1 VIEKNPESVHQLA
14 AGLWRAARE
23 QGWTRSARLS
33 LRWRAPSGEL
43 ADRLGR
49 HLGNRF
55 DRLPILDAGAD
66 AGTHDVGA
74 AIALTAP
81 TLSNIEAQIR
91 WALEAGCEFQAA
103 LLDVGIGAPREAQ

>member
-1 VIEKNPESVHQLA
+1 VIETSSKAIHRLA
-14 AGLWRAARE
+14 AGLWRSARE

-49 HLGNRF
+49 HLGSRV
-55 DRLPILDAGAD
+55 DPLPVLDAGAD
-66 AGTHDVGA
+66 AGTYDVGG

-81 TLSNIEAQIR
+81 SLSDIEAQIR
-91 WALEAGCEFQAA
+91 WALEAGRECQAV
-103 LLDVGIGAPREAQ
+103 LLAVGIGAPRDAR

>member
-1 VIEKNPESVHQLA
+1 MIETSSKAVHQLA
-14 AGLWRAARE
+14 AGLWRSARE

-49 HLGNRF
+49 HLGSRL
-55 DRLPILDAGAD
+55 DRLPVLDAGAD

-74 AIALTAP
+74 GIALTAP
-81 TLSNIEAQIR
+81 SLTDIEAQIR
-91 WALEAGCEFQAA
+91 WALEAGREFQAA
-103 LLDVGIGAPREAQ
+103 LLDVGIGAPRDAQ